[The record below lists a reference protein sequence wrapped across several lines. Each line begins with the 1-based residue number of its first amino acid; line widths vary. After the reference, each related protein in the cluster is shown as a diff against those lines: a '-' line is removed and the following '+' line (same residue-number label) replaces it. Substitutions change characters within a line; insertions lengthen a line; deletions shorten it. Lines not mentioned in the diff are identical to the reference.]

1 MAILIIPTAIG
12 RIKSNFLLLFIVL
25 APFYFDFLSS
35 GRLSDLG
42 NINLNFLQLGSITAS
57 R

>member
-12 RIKSNFLLLFIVL
+12 RTKSNFILLFIVL

-35 GRLSDLG
+35 GRLPDLG
-42 NINLNFLQLGSITAS
+42 NINLNFLQRGSITAS
-57 R
+57 